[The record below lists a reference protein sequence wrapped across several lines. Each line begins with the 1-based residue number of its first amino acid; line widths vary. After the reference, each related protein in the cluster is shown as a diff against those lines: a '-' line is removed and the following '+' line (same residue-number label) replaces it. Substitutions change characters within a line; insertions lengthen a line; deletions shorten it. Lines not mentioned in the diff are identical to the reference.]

1 MGTPI
6 PAPIAAACDVVRGTE
21 PVAEEVDIATTEAAT
36 EEVGNEIVADVGFGV
51 DTEGDRDDESS
62 LLPVDME
69 DDRDDEDLV
78 LAKDNDPAAAETDVA
93 FMTVTV
99 E

>member
-51 DTEGDRDDESS
+51 DTEGDRDDESL

-69 DDRDDEDLV
+69 DDRDDENSV
-78 LAKDNDPAAAETDVA
+78 LAEDNDPTADDIA

>member
-21 PVAEEVDIATTEAAT
+21 PVGEEVDTATTEAAT
-36 EEVGNEIVADVGFGV
+36 EEVGNEILLEGGFGV
-51 DTEGDRDDESS
+51 ETEADKDDES
-62 LLPVDME
+62 LLLAVDMD
-69 DDRDDEDLV
+69 DDRDDVILI
-78 LAKDNDPAAAETDVA
+78 LAEDNDATPAAAAV
-93 FMTVTV
+93 MTVTV